1 MGAWV
6 YPVISHWI
14 WATGGWLSAFT
25 DQDKTLFGSADS
37 PACGMLDFAG
47 SGVVHMTGGVAAFW
61 GALIIGPR
69 LGRWEEGA
77 KFESHNYALTTLGT
91 FILWF
96 GWYGFNCGSTLVW
109 EAEITSKVAVTT
121 TLAPSAAA
129 VTGTLVMYILTRKWD
144 LGTALNCVLGG
155 LVSIAGAKLMVM
167 IGVDDPVN
175 AIAVHGICGVWGV
188 LSVGIFATEEA
199 IFNAY
204 SERVCDNQGEIF
216 ASQVVGVLA
225 IFAWV
230 SAFMIPTF
238 LGLKFAG
245 VLRVPEEIERAGL
258 DISEHG
264 GATYEAPTDK

>member
-1 MGAWV
+1 MG
-6 YPVISHWI
+6 
-14 WATGGWLSAFT
+14 
-25 DQDKTLFGSADS
+25 
-37 PACGMLDFAG
+37 
-47 SGVVHMTGGVAAFW
+47 
-61 GALIIGPR
+61 GPR

-155 LVSIAGAKLMVM
+155 LVSITAPCPSVPDSSAVIIGAIGGLVYIAGAKLMVM

-188 LSVGIFATEEA
+188 LSVGIFATEA
-199 IFNAY
+199 
-204 SERVCDNQGEIF
+204 
-216 ASQVVGVLA
+216 
-225 IFAWV
+225 
-230 SAFMIPTF
+230 AFMIPTF